1 MRTQI
6 KKAVGIIIAAMIVIS
21 SCLAASAYTAPV
33 QDGVESIL
41 ADGYSTD
48 PNRYEIYPLPQSVVY
63 DNEETPTSFEITK
76 EVNVVY
82 DNDTDAATKS
92 FLNEVLD
99 KYGIKATE
107 GTQTVSDKTNIL
119 VGVKDSGGAAD
130 TYVKENITIK
140 NETLFDNYNPYVLSA
155 KEGTIAILGGDTD
168 SAYYGIATLQMM
180 FSSFAGE
187 KFLTAQIEDY
197 ANVLYRG
204 FIEGMYAI
212 WNDEGRESLMRFAR
226 DYKMNTYI
234 YASKSDPYHT
244 RLCYE
249 LYPEDQINAIAELAK
264 IGEETKCYYA
274 WSAHIAGFFSGLNVN
289 DTEAY
294 EARYA
299 ELFAKFQQLY
309 DAGVRRFAIL
319 NDDFPA
325 GQVSDVVTLINR
337 LMDEFIKPKGC
348 EMIAYCPNGY
358 NKAWLGSSNELN
370 ILSGLDD
377 SIMLF
382 WTGDDVN
389 SPMTQE
395 TIDYAQTKFDGD
407 ICFWLNYPVNEH
419 GKSGMFLGDITHYAR
434 DNVKMKGAVS
444 NPCLY
449 PEASKVA
456 LYQLAALWWN
466 NTNYS
471 EHAEEIWLSSFKY
484 LQPEVYSAFTT
495 IGRNI
500 SNAPGSGRVPQG
512 FPESEYIKEALESVE
527 AKIVAG
533 EDITNDQEVKDL
545 LAEFDNIIAAVD
557 TMKTS
562 CDNQSLIDELT
573 PWFNSL
579 QNVTAAAK
587 SVIEGVIASQSG
599 DTGAAWD
606 LFSQA
611 VEQYDKYDS
620 FTYLNGDGNYSTA
633 LAGSKRIEPFVS
645 EVLPVLEKAV
655 MDVVDPDG
663 SCTGNDDIGF
673 MGVIGG
679 NKVEANANTDKLF
692 DGDDSTVMS
701 FNTVQKANDY
711 IGWNFGAVTKVTSV
725 RILNGSSSTDHDK
738 IYQAVLEYS
747 TDGNSWTEIKQMNCE
762 EEFVADNLNVEA
774 KYIRLRITGFD
785 NPANPSKKDY
795 WLHVRAFDIE
805 FDDNRIYTNIE
816 NTQNLA
822 VTQNGDDYT
831 LTGISGIT
839 LEKGQYVG
847 IALPKAVIG
856 ANLALSETASALNAN
871 GLSLVYSANGDVWKD
886 AESISGAVVK
896 YAVIRN
902 DGTEPVT
909 VNAQS
914 LVLTISSDEISG
926 KMIENSLSNA
936 LKEGSWDNVFD
947 GDYST
952 YAWTNEGQVKSQY
965 FIFDLGKE
973 MPVSEVKMVFSDN
986 PVKPRLYNAEL
997 QIASDLDG
1005 EWTTIKTFSNDLV
1018 NDYALEGN
1026 YRIAY
1031 ADGNGKT
1038 ARYVKILVGDV
1049 PAEAGNPYLRI
1060 HEIDINYDTPK
1071 AVPGITGTVQGDYTA
1086 IADKDLTTLFTASA
1100 PVNQDD
1106 YILYELTDSIYVNR
1120 LVVLQTDDCVGKV
1133 RAIAIDKDGAEHDL
1147 GVLNEKVNT
1156 LNIDYGSSKE
1166 ENNVA
1171 SLKLVYDQGAVPAIY
1186 EIVSVYSDPEEP
1198 QPEPI
1203 TNIALKKT
1211 VEVSGNE
1218 VEGQW
1223 GPELA
1228 VDGID
1233 NTDVSRWSAAIMNN
1247 KDGSAQIP
1255 QWYTIDLGEGKKAV
1269 DVESIVIKFYKK
1281 VWATDYVIETS
1292 ADGKSWTKVAEK
1304 TRDNGGDLD
1313 IIDTFT
1319 SESGSG
1325 ELQRYVRFTFNKVNE
1340 NAAGWSVSVR
1350 EFEIYG
1356 RLADADKE
1364 PVEIMGDINKN
1375 GNLDIGDATI
1385 LQSYL
1390 ARQID
1395 INDPVFDFSHADLS
1409 NDGKLTVLDA
1419 TLIQIAIA
1427 KGEAPVVP
1435 TDPTEEPTTEPSEET
1450 TEPTEPATEETT
1462 EDTEPTTDPTEET
1475 TDDDYEL
1482 PFVPAD

>member
-1 MRTQI
+1 MRNQI
-6 KKAVGIIIAAMIVIS
+6 KKAVGIMLAVVLLVS
-21 SCLAASAYTAPV
+21 SCLTASAYTAPV
-33 QDGVESIL
+33 EDGVENVL
-41 ADGYSTD
+41 ANGYSSD
-48 PNRYEIYPLPQSVVY
+48 PNRYEIYPLPQSIVY
-63 DNEETPTSFEITK
+63 DNEETPTAFEITK

-82 DNDTDAATKS
+82 DADADAATKS
-92 FLNEVLD
+92 FMNEVLA
-99 KYGIKATE
+99 KYGITVTE
-107 GTQTVSDKTNIL
+107 GTQAVTDKTNIL
-119 VGVKDSGGAAD
+119 IGVKDSGGAAD
-130 TYVKENITIK
+130 QYVKSNVTIA
-140 NETLFDNYNPYVLSA
+140 NATLFDNYNPYVLSA

-168 SAYYGIATLQMM
+168 SAYNGIATLQMM
-180 FSSFAGE
+180 FSSFAGK

-197 ANVLYRG
+197 ASVLYRG

-234 YASKSDPYHT
+234 YASKSDKYHT
-244 RLCYE
+244 SLCYE
-249 LYPEDQINAIAELAK
+249 LYPEDQINAIAKLAK
-264 IGEETKCYYA
+264 VGEETKCYYA
-274 WSAHIAGFFSGLNVN
+274 WSAHIAGFFSGLNVS

-299 ELFAKFQQLY
+299 KLVAKFQQLY

-337 LMDEFIKPKGC
+337 LMKEFIKPNGC
-348 EMIAYCPNGY
+348 QMIAYCPNGY

-389 SPMTQE
+389 APMTQE
-395 TIDYAQTKFDGD
+395 TIDYAQSKFDGD

-434 DNVKMKGAVS
+434 DNVKMKGAFS

-495 IGRNI
+495 MGRNI

-527 AKIVAG
+527 AKVLNG
-533 EDITNDQEVKDL
+533 DDITNDQEVKDL
-545 LAEFDNIIAAVD
+545 IAEFDNIIKSVD
-557 TMKTS
+557 TMKSS
-562 CDNQSLIDELT
+562 CTNESLVTELT

-579 QNVTAAAK
+579 QNVTSAAK
-587 SVIEGVIASQSG
+587 NILEGIIASQKG

-606 LFSQA
+606 CFSLA

-645 EVLPVLEKAV
+645 ATISTLENAV
-655 MDVVDPDG
+655 MNVVDPDG
-663 SCTGNDDIGF
+663 TCTGNEDLGF
-673 MGVIGG
+673 IAVLGG
-679 NKVEANANTDKLF
+679 AKLSANSETDKLF
-692 DGDDSTVMS
+692 DNDDNTYMS
-701 FNTVQKANDY
+701 INTVQQVNDY
-711 IGWNFGAVTKVTSV
+711 FGWNFGGVTTLRSV
-725 RILNGSSSTDHDK
+725 RILNGNSDHNK
-738 IYQAVLEYS
+738 IYQATVEYS
-747 TDGNSWTEIKQMNCE
+747 TDGKNWTELGKMDNQ
-762 EEFVADNLNVEA
+762 EEFKAENLNVQA
-774 KYIRLRITGFD
+774 KYVRLRITGFD
-785 NPANPSKKDY
+785 NPDNMGKKDY
-795 WLHVRAFDIE
+795 WIRLRSFDIVA
-805 FDDNRIYTNIE
+805 DDNRIYTNVDSTDGI
-816 NTQNLA
+816 T
-822 VTQNGDDYT
+822 VTQTGDTYT
-831 LTGISGIT
+831 LNGISDVT

-847 IALPKAVIG
+847 MKLLKAATG
-856 ANLALSETASALNAN
+856 AELKADGMAN
-871 GLSLVYSANGDVWKD
+871 GLSLVYSTNGDVWKSAD
-886 AESISGAVVK
+886 SINGATVK
-896 YAVIRN
+896 YVAIKNEGDQAVKVAASNI
-902 DGTEPVT
+902 TFT
-909 VNAQS
+909 A
-914 LVLTISSDEISG
+914 SSDEISG
-926 KMIENSLSNA
+926 KMIENSLKNP

-947 GDYST
+947 GSYST
-952 YAWTNEGQVKSQY
+952 YAWTNEGQAKGQY

-973 MPVSEVKMVFSDN
+973 IPVNELKMVFSDN

-997 QIASDLDG
+997 QIATDLEG
-1005 EWTTIKTFSNDLV
+1005 QWTTIKTFKNDLV
-1018 NDYALEGN
+1018 NDYALEGT
-1026 YRIAY
+1026 YRVAY
-1031 ADGNGKT
+1031 ADGEGQT
-1038 ARYVKILVGDV
+1038 ARYLRILIGDV
-1049 PAEAGNPYLRI
+1049 PAEADNPFLRI
-1060 HEIDINYDTPK
+1060 HEIEINYDTPK
-1071 AVPGITGTVQGDYTA
+1071 SVPGITGTVKGDFTA
-1086 IADKDLTTLFTASA
+1086 IADKDLTTLFTATA
-1100 PVNQDD
+1100 PANQGD
-1106 YILYELTDSIYVNR
+1106 YILYELTDSIYLNR
-1120 LVVLQTDDCVGKV
+1120 IVVLQNEECVGKV
-1133 RAIAIDKDGAEHDL
+1133 RAVAIDKDGAEHDL
-1147 GVLNEKVNT
+1147 GVLNNKVNT
-1156 LNIDYGSSKE
+1156 LNIDYGATSA
-1166 ENNVA
+1166 ENNIA
-1171 SLKLVYDQGAVPAIY
+1171 SLKLVYDAGVTPGIY
-1186 EIVSVYSDPEEP
+1186 EIVSVFSEPDEP
-1198 QPEPI
+1198 QPEPVA
-1203 TNIALKKT
+1203 NIALNKS

-1233 NTDVSRWSAAIMNN
+1233 NTDASRWSAARMNN
-1247 KDGSAQIP
+1247 KDGSAQTP

-1269 DVESIVIKFYKK
+1269 DVESIVVKFYKK
-1281 VWATDYVIETS
+1281 VWSTDYVIETS

-1304 TRDNGGDLD
+1304 TRANGDSTE
-1313 IIDTFT
+1313 IVDTFT
-1319 SESGSG
+1319 TAQGAPS

-1364 PVEIMGDINKN
+1364 PVIIKGDVNKN
-1375 GNLDIGDATI
+1375 GKLDIEDATI
-1385 LQSYL
+1385 LQTYL
-1390 ARQID
+1390 VQAISD
-1395 INDPVFDFSHADLS
+1395 TSIYDFENADMN
-1409 NDGKLTVLDA
+1409 NDGIITITDA

-1427 KGEAPVVP
+1427 KGETTVIP
-1435 TDPTEEPTTEPSEET
+1435 TDPTEDNTKP
-1450 TEPTEPATEETT
+1450 TEPTEETKP
-1462 EDTEPTTDPTEET
+1462 TEPTTDPTEET
-1475 TDDDYEL
+1475 TKNDYEL

>member
-48 PNRYEIYPLPQSVVY
+48 PNKYEIYPLPQSIVY

-82 DNDTDAATKS
+82 DNDTDAATKA

-187 KFLTAQIEDY
+187 KLLTAQIEDY

-244 RLCYE
+244 SLCYE

-299 ELFAKFQQLY
+299 KLLAKFQQLY

-337 LMDEFIKPKGC
+337 LMDEFIKPNGC

-358 NKAWLGSSNELN
+358 NKAWLGSSNELD
-370 ILSGLDD
+370 ILNELDD

-471 EHAEEIWLSSFKY
+471 EHAEEIWLSSYKY

-495 IGRNI
+495 VGRNI

-527 AKIVAG
+527 AKILNG
-533 EDITNDQEVKDL
+533 DDITNDNEVKEL
-545 LAEFDNIIAAVD
+545 LTEFENIINAVD

-587 SVIEGVIASQSG
+587 SVVEGVIAFQSG
-599 DTGAAWD
+599 DTGTAWD
-606 LFSQA
+606 MFSQA

-663 SCTGNDDIGF
+663 TCTGIEEVGF
-673 MGVIGG
+673 MAVLGG
-679 NKVEANANTDKLF
+679 NKLSANSETDKLF
-692 DGDDSTVMS
+692 DGNDETYMKID
-701 FNTVQKANDY
+701 TVQVAGDY
-711 IGWNFGAVTKVTSV
+711 FGWNFGDVTTLHSI
-725 RILNGSSSTDHDK
+725 RILNGNTDHNK
-738 IYQAVLEYS
+738 IYQAVVEYS
-747 TDGNSWTEIKQMNCE
+747 VDGKQWTEIGKMNVQ
-762 EEFVADNLNVEA
+762 EEFKAENLNVHA
-774 KYIRLRITGFD
+774 KYVRVRITGFD
-785 NPANPSKKDY
+785 NPENPGKKDY
-795 WLHVRAFDIE
+795 WIRLRAIDIVA
-805 FDDNRIYTNIE
+805 DDCRIYSNINSTDGIKIE
-816 NTQNLA
+816 QTDN
-822 VTQNGDDYT
+822 VYT
-831 LTGISGIT
+831 ETGIADIV
-839 LEKGQYVG
+839 LEPGQYAG
-847 IALPKAVIG
+847 IKLPYAVKGGELKAEG
-856 ANLALSETASALNAN
+856 LAD
-871 GLSLVYSANGDVWKD
+871 GLSLVYSANGDIWKD
-886 AESISGAVVK
+886 AESIRGAAVK
-896 YAVIRN
+896 YAAVRN

-952 YAWTNEGQVKSQY
+952 YAWTNEGQVKGQY

-997 QIASDLDG
+997 QIASDLEG

-1049 PAEAGNPYLRI
+1049 PAEAGNPFLRI

-1100 PVNQDD
+1100 PANQDD

-1120 LVVLQTDDCVGKV
+1120 LVVLQTEDCVGKV

-1156 LNIDYGSSKE
+1156 LNIDYGASKE

-1233 NTDVSRWSAAIMNN
+1233 NTDVSRWSAARMNN

-1304 TRDNGGDLD
+1304 TRANGNSQD

-1364 PVEIMGDINKN
+1364 PVEIMGDINKD
-1375 GNLDIGDATI
+1375 GKLDISDATI

-1390 ARQID
+1390 SRLVD
-1395 INDPVFDFSHADLS
+1395 INNPAFDFSHADMN
-1409 NDGKLTVLDA
+1409 NDGKLTVMDA
-1419 TLIQIAIA
+1419 TLIQIAVA
-1427 KGEAPVVP
+1427 KGETPVVP
-1435 TDPTEEPTTEPSEET
+1435 TDPTDPTEETTEPSEET
-1450 TEPTEPATEETT
+1450 TEPTEPTTDPTEETT
-1462 EDTEPTTDPTEET
+1462 ESTEPTTDPTEET
-1475 TDDDYEL
+1475 TDEDYEL